1 MFKGHGFREDIFST
15 SVNKFGSL
23 AVPVFIFWDYFLK
36 TNSQNEKTIIL
47 LQIFIGGW
55 SNQKSAIR
63 RDHTRP
69 DKANVDT
76 PDILSN
82 EEFRG
87 FWVTYLGGVIAVGRE
102 NEVGTFVLRSFS
114 LCEVPTK
121 ILVTY
126 FT

>member
-1 MFKGHGFREDIFST
+1 MLHIKHLSH
-15 SVNKFGSL
+15 
-23 AVPVFIFWDYFLK
+23 
-36 TNSQNEKTIIL
+36 QNQKIIIL

-102 NEVGTFVLRSFS
+102 NEVGTFVSRSS
-114 LCEVPTK
+114 ACARKKNKNTGY
-121 ILVTY
+121 ILYVRAFCY
-126 FT
+126 NHNYLSSHYQNKRFKQ